1 MDRPSPP
8 PAGDSPV
15 PLPITGELDLHTF
28 RPAEVG
34 DLLGDYLAAC
44 AARGIRSVR
53 IVHGKGT
60 GALRERV
67 HAWLRRSPLVAAFAL
82 CEAGDGGW
90 GATRATLA
98 VSGQKKARGDRTGG
112 SGS

>member
-1 MDRPSPP
+1 MTDPAEDQPSDAPL
-8 PAGDSPV
+8 

-44 AARGIRSVR
+44 TARGIRSVR

-67 HAWLRRSPLVAAFAL
+67 HAWLRRSPLVASFAL
-82 CEAGDGGW
+82 CDAAEGGW

-98 VSGQKKARGDRTGG
+98 ASGQQKARG
-112 SGS
+112 